1 MKIRYK
7 LYIRNFLIA
16 LPMTVVMSFGN
27 LVIFQGFTEEFLSNW
42 FHATWVGLLISYPAT
57 LVIVPIA
64 QRIIDKINWR

>member
-42 FHATWVGLLISYPAT
+42 FRATWVGLLISYPTT

-64 QRIIDKINWR
+64 QRIIDKINWI